1 MQSLDIPGIDFD
13 LIVAPVHILA
23 WGPGRWHVHSEP
35 SGGVDEGEDIGSS
48 DRAFVVSLSS
58 FVRIAALHHTNCP
71 GSFSERQMNQ
81 DSLMKALLGDK
92 NMQEKTRSWRVP
104 GAEPCVLTCLFLLMF
119 PKLHFCMLFEKNLQ
133 PGRHFTGPRRDQI
146 EPERPQKHKVLSQK
160 PVFTMSGR
168 SSKIG
173 VSRCQN
179 IHNKLCTCILG
190 FCPPSHCRSQRS
202 RAFFPILPVG

>member
-1 MQSLDIPGIDFD
+1 
-13 LIVAPVHILA
+13 LIVEPVHILA

-81 DSLMKALLGDK
+81 DSLMKGLLGDK
-92 NMQEKTRSWRVP
+92 NMQEKTRSCRVP
-104 GAEPCVLTCLFLLMF
+104 GAEPCVLTCLFLLVF
-119 PKLHFCMLFEKNLQ
+119 PKLHFCVLFEKNLQ
-133 PGRHFTGPRRDQI
+133 PGWHFTGPRRDQI

-160 PVFTMSGR
+160 PVFTMSGG

-173 VSRCQN
+173 VFFDAKTFTISSAPASWAFARHLTVEVKDLELSFQSWQLA
-179 IHNKLCTCILG
+179 KLL
-190 FCPPSHCRSQRS
+190 
-202 RAFFPILPVG
+202 